1 MIMAIYVCRNPI
13 GLGEK
18 FWADREN
25 GFVAIGFDFF
35 GDLSEFKNRDGMKK
49 FYAGADPNA
58 NKWRIANR
66 VGQLWRFSKEI
77 NDGDFVLSPDR
88 DEPII
93 HVGKIIGDYRY
104 DPNNL
109 DGQYRHIRDVKWIV
123 DLRRTAISQGAL
135 YEIGALMTVFKVS
148 THQDEIVTVI
158 SDAVGDKPRPE
169 QDIPAVGDEEE
180 GIDAD
185 RVTEL
190 TTDFVLKRLEK
201 YYKGIPLDGLTANLM
216 EAMGYKTRHRDRP
229 GPDGGKDVIAHP
241 DEFGFHS
248 PVIRIEVKSHIGQ
261 AGGPAVQKL
270 IGGMNSGEFALFISL
285 AGFNQE
291 AKMAAA
297 GRGNVRLIDGP
308 EFVKLLYAYY
318 DRLDAEHKSRIP
330 LQRVFA
336 PDIGEE
342 T

>member
-1 MIMAIYVCRNPI
+1 MAIYVCRNPI

-18 FWADREN
+18 FWADRER
-25 GFVAIGFDFF
+25 GFVAIGFSFF
-35 GDLSEFKNRDGMKK
+35 SDMDKLKSRDAIKK
-49 FYAGADPNA
+49 ILAANDPGA
-58 NKWRIANR
+58 NKWKIANHA
-66 VGQLWRFSKEI
+66 GQLWRFSKEI
-77 NDGDFVLSPDR
+77 KDGDSILSPDR
-88 DEPII
+88 NEPII
-93 HVGKIIGDYRY
+93 HVGRVVGNYRY
-104 DPNNL
+104 NSKNL
-109 DGQYRHIRDVKWIV
+109 DGLCPHIRDVKWIV
-123 DLRRTAISQGAL
+123 DLRRAVISQGAL
-135 YEIGALMTVFKVS
+135 YEIGCQLTVYQVT
-148 THQDEIVTVI
+148 THADEINALI
-158 SDAVGDKPRPE
+158 SKTISGPKPE
-169 QDIPAVGDEEE
+169 QDVPAIGDEEE
-180 GIDAD
+180 GIGTD

-201 YYKGIPLDGLTANLM
+201 YYKGIPLEGLTANLM

-248 PVIRIEVKSHIGQ
+248 PVIRIEVKSHVGQ

-285 AGFNQE
+285 GGFNQE

-308 EFVKLLYAYY
+308 EFVKLIYTYY
-318 DRLDAEHKSRIP
+318 DQLDAEHKSRIP

-342 T
+342 N